1 MTAEHTGSTEG
12 ERRHV
17 LVADDEPHIG
27 RIIQMKL
34 EQGPYEV
41 TLVADGR
48 AALQELQGPEPI
60 DVVLLDIMMPYATG
74 LEVLAE
80 ARQLPH
86 RRDTPIIILTA
97 KGQDADRRQAL
108 ELGATDFFT
117 KPFSPKKLLA
127 RVDELF
133 GAPAAPDDDETP
145 PGTISV

>member
-1 MTAEHTGSTEG
+1 MSTASAEPVM
-12 ERRHV
+12 RRV

-34 EQGPYEV
+34 EQGPYQV
-41 TLVADGR
+41 TLVSDGR
-48 AALQELQGPEPI
+48 EALEVLKSDEPI
-60 DVVLLDIMMPYATG
+60 DVVLLDIMMPYVTG

-80 ARQLPH
+80 ARAMDH
-86 RRDTPIIILTA
+86 RRETPVIILTA
-97 KGQDADRRQAL
+97 KGQDADRHQAL

-133 GAPAAPDDDETP
+133 GGGEP
-145 PGTISV
+145 PSED

>member
-1 MTAEHTGSTEG
+1 MSDPSVETPL
-12 ERRHV
+12 RRV

-27 RIIQMKL
+27 RIIQLKL
-34 EQGPYEV
+34 EQGPYQV

-48 AALQELQGPEPI
+48 EALDVLKSDEPI
-60 DVVLLDIMMPYATG
+60 DVVLLDIMMPYASG

-80 ARQLPH
+80 ARGMEH
-86 RRDTPIIILTA
+86 RRDTPVIILTA
-97 KGQDADRRQAL
+97 KGQDADRHQAL

-133 GAPAAPDDDETP
+133 GGPPTP
-145 PGTISV
+145 PSEA

>member
-1 MTAEHTGSTEG
+1 MNADEPRAS
-12 ERRHV
+12 RRV

-48 AALQELQGPEPI
+48 AALDELTSPEPI
-60 DVVLLDIMMPYATG
+60 DVVLLDIMMPHATG
-74 LEVLAE
+74 LEVLAQ
-80 ARQLPH
+80 ARRLPH
-86 RRDTPIIILTA
+86 RRETPIIILTA

-133 GAPAAPDDDETP
+133 GGPSSEGDDA
-145 PGTISV
+145 